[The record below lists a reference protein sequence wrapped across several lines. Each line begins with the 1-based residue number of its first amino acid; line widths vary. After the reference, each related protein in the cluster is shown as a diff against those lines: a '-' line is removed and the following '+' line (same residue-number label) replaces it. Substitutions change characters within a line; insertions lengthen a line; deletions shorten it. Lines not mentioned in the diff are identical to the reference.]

1 MMAGLQQVLAGS
13 DVAKEARDHPLRQA
27 VGLDP
32 IGHGRFLQF
41 RHKPPVTAND
51 AFEDPVMAEVVE
63 PPLLAV
69 TLPCRVHQSQVARS
83 AKPLPVTAPAGKK
96 ALVEGNGAVL
106 GKADADE
113 AAGGDGVA
121 VTNQAHRL
129 GGGGGGLAGIRGA
142 QRRSHGMGRAR
153 HALYPARDRLPGKD
167 IRVWHPVYGDPR
179 ERRRPGS
186 ASATARWRHQQ
197 ERGPRCARTPPA
209 GDDRDDW
216 GASSTTRQEPATTAP
231 AGSAQAWPNAS
242 SSSRG

>member
-63 PPLLAV
+63 PPLLAA

-83 AKPLPVTAPAGKK
+83 AKHLLVTAPAGKK
-96 ALVEGNGAVL
+96 VL
-106 GKADADE
+106 LEDD
-113 AAGGDGVA
+113 GDGVA

-129 GGGGGGLAGIRGA
+129 DGGDDLAGIRGA
-142 QRRSHGMGRAR
+142 QRRSHGM
-153 HALYPARDRLPGKD
+153 
-167 IRVWHPVYGDPR
+167 
-179 ERRRPGS
+179 
-186 ASATARWRHQQ
+186 
-197 ERGPRCARTPPA
+197 
-209 GDDRDDW
+209 
-216 GASSTTRQEPATTAP
+216 
-231 AGSAQAWPNAS
+231 
-242 SSSRG
+242 